1 MESMLSQKTK
11 YALKA
16 MFLLAREHSRGG
28 SLLIAQIAERE
39 RIPKKFLELILLDLK
54 NHGLLQSKKGR
65 GGGYALAKS
74 PQAISVGSIVRVTEG
89 PLALVPCA
97 SVTAYR
103 RCEECADEAACPIR
117 FVMKRVRDETARIMD
132 GTSLADAIERSGSAP
147 SASTGTGEPAEYLL

>member
-1 MESMLSQKTK
+1 MLSQKTR

-16 MFLLAREHSRGG
+16 MFLLAREHARGR

-39 RIPKKFLELILLDLK
+39 KIPKKFLELILLDLK

-74 PQAISVGSIVRVTEG
+74 PRSISVGSIVRVTEG

-97 SVTAYR
+97 SVSAYR
-103 RCEECADEAACPIR
+103 RCEDCADEAACPIR

-132 GTSLADAIERSGSAP
+132 GTSLADALERSGVSQ
-147 SASTGTGEPAEYLL
+147 SESTAAGETAEYLL